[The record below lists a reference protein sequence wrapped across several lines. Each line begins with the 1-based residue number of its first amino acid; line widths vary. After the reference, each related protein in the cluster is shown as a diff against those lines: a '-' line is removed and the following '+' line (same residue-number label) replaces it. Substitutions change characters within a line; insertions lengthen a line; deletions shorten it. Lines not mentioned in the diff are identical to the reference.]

1 MCPHVGTLV
10 ICVVIHPPP
19 VSDLLGVTLHILLC
33 TLHGVRCTGPVQ
45 LEQAGLNLQ
54 LGLVEIFMCLVYEVH
69 VVVSE
74 VVTLHMF

>member
-1 MCPHVGTLV
+1 MNTLSISHVISGQTSHTN
-10 ICVVIHPPP
+10 VV
-19 VSDLLGVTLHILLC
+19 
-33 TLHGVRCTGPVQ
+33 HGVRCTGPVQ